1 MADTSSDRAPDAVS
15 AERLREF
22 FFQAG
27 AETRGRIIG
36 DRVPELPLA
45 VPQFG
50 AVDLVVLLE
59 QVLCKSGGATPL
71 HLLHA
76 SSYLLRLAADALEAQ
91 AEAVIRQHE
100 GEGGRINAIPNTLFR
115 AATQAL
121 INTIHNCVGQIE
133 SFVAPI
139 TRMHAERI
147 GGGPD
152 SRKGIVSDGA
162 LSAMGID
169 VDAYD
174 RELRRRLAQ
183 DH

>member
-1 MADTSSDRAPDAVS
+1 MSDDQAPDAVS
-15 AERLREF
+15 AQKLQELLS
-22 FFQAG
+22 QASG
-27 AETRGRIIG
+27 ESRAAVVGSHI
-36 DRVPELPLA
+36 PELPLA
-45 VPQFG
+45 VPAFG

-76 SSYLLRLAADALEAQ
+76 SSYLLRLAAEALVLHTERVVQ
-91 AEAVIRQHE
+91 RFES
-100 GEGGRINAIPNTLFR
+100 GGGFLDSASNLLFR

-121 INTIHNCVGQIE
+121 INTIHGCVEQID

-139 TRMHAERI
+139 TRMHAERV

-152 SRKGIVSDGA
+152 SRKGIVSDDA
-162 LSAMGID
+162 LNAMGID

-174 RELRRRLAQ
+174 QELKRRLAQ
-183 DH
+183 DR